1 MCMKETTEGC
11 ILLERMTKVETKLNV
26 SIFAIIAV
34 FAVLV
39 IIAFKLLNTQIYLLT
54 GGEGLRSVTHASR
67 GDAAQTI
74 RIISGGTGPSGKTVS
89 E

>member
-54 GGEGLRSVTHASR
+54 GGEGLRSVTNASR
-67 GDAAQTI
+67 GDAQTI

>member
-11 ILLERMTKVETKLNV
+11 ILLERMTKVETKLNF
-26 SIFAIIAV
+26 SIIAIIAV

-54 GGEGLRSVTHASR
+54 GGEGLRSVTNASKK
-67 GDAAQTI
+67 DAQTI